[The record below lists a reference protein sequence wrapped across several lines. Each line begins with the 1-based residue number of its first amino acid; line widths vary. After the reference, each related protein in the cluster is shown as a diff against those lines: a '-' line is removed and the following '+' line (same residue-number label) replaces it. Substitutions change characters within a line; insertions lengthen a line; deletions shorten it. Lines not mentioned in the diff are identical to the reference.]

1 MNQPQKISLW
11 LGVLATS
18 FLSIHP
24 PWTSVIVRPAVNLR
38 YEQMLGSFFIWHDFS
53 GVTMYARPDFGR
65 LILEL
70 FPVVAV
76 TAALILTLG
85 GQFNWY
91 FPSLRRHTPA
101 KTSR

>member
-1 MNQPQKISLW
+1 
-11 LGVLATS
+11 
-18 FLSIHP
+18 
-24 PWTSVIVRPAVNLR
+24 
-38 YEQMLGSFFIWHDFS
+38 
-53 GVTMYARPDFGR
+53 MYARPDFGR